1 MELSDVLDD
10 IQGEKNP
17 QFPVEPSNPEDQQPS
32 ELQEDAAEPGIEKET
47 IDALEQFK
55 LFEVYNKAVTQQHT
69 LDKALAVE
77 IFTMLP
83 QPNDA
88 SNIAKLTSAAS
99 VHNRRLLSQHLETYK
114 PSPES
119 LQSMFIQ
126 VQTAINHSLDNIEDL
141 RQRSRT
147 FLEQVEQEVARIRG
161 RARIVFCK
169 RQIDLF
175 TTPICEVLKVDDR
188 LIDFPPYAGVLTQ
201 AFQDI
206 YSNYWFSQMFANTA
220 LETVTLEQ
228 ILSCLRNDAILL
240 QETEA
245 RLNEV
250 NKNIFIPEFA
260 DRFTTIDFRDLLTV
274 IDSVNRMKK
283 FYCKE
288 TDYLDAVLKLLKT
301 LV

>member
-1 MELSDVLDD
+1 MELSDVLDE

-17 QFPVEPSNPEDQQPS
+17 QFPVEPSHPEDPQPS
-32 ELQEDAAEPGIEKET
+32 VLQEDTTEPGIKKET

-55 LFEVYNKAVTQQHT
+55 LFEVYNKAVTQQRT

-83 QPNDA
+83 HSGDI
-88 SNIAKLTSAAS
+88 SSIAKLTTAAS
-99 VHNRRLLSQHLETYK
+99 VHNRRLLSQHLENYK
-114 PSPES
+114 PSPET
-119 LQSMFIQ
+119 LQPVFIQ
-126 VQTAINHSLDNIEDL
+126 VQTAIDQSLEDIEEL
-141 RQRSRT
+141 RQRSSAY
-147 FLEQVEQEVARIRG
+147 LEQVEQEVARIRG
-161 RARIVFCK
+161 QARIVFCK

-175 TTPICEVLKVDDR
+175 TTPIYEVMKVDDR
-188 LIDFPPYAGVLTQ
+188 LIDFPPYAGVLVQ

-206 YSNYWFSQMFANTA
+206 YSSYGFSWMFAKTA
-220 LETVTLEQ
+220 FEKVTLGQ
-228 ILSCLRNDAILL
+228 ILSSLRNDALL
-240 QETEA
+240 LEENEA

-250 NKNIFIPEFA
+250 NKHILNPEFT
-260 DRFTTIDFRDLLTV
+260 DRLIAVDFRDLLTV

-288 TDYLDAVLKLLKT
+288 PDCLDAVLKLLKT